1 LKHVPNDFFCS
12 FLLADI
18 KKWITRDTM
27 NISGNTKKIN
37 CEVCGG
43 SGSIEHHI
51 FVCSHCGF
59 KKNFLK
65 PVDDTNNNLIFAAD
79 INAFFKNKYYT
90 LSRGETFELS
100 VPVRRFYKNPSEQKD
115 QVNFFT
121 SKNIMF
127 LLEQHGFQFVSRKSR
142 FSTTLDL
149 IVRKV

>member
-1 LKHVPNDFFCS
+1 MYQMIFCS
-12 FLLADI
+12 FLLANI

-27 NISGNTKKIN
+27 NISGNTKKIK

-43 SGSIEHHI
+43 SGSVEQNL

-59 KKNFLK
+59 KKNFLINA
-65 PVDDTNNNLIFAAD
+65 DDTNNNLIFAAD
-79 INAFFKNKYYT
+79 INIFFKNKYYS
-90 LSRGETFELS
+90 LNRGETFELS
-100 VPVRRFYKNPSEQKD
+100 VPVRRFYKKPREQKG

-127 LLEQHGFQFVSRKSR
+127 LLEQNGFQFVSRKSR
-142 FSTTLDL
+142 FSTNLTL